1 MPAGRPSKY
10 DPAFCDQVEE
20 IMRAGFSK
28 MAAAGEIGVC
38 YDTLTA
44 WMDAHPEFLQ
54 AVKRGQ
60 AARTMKLERDL
71 MDAETGPKVTS
82 RIFALKNAA
91 PDEWRDKQTTEHVGK
106 DDGPIR
112 TESEGMALLL
122 AHLDAVSSRASGS
135 ASE

>member
-10 DPAFCDQVEE
+10 DPSFCDQVED
-20 IMRAGFSK
+20 IMRRGFSR

-60 AARTMKLERDL
+60 AARAMKLETDL
-71 MDAETGPKVTS
+71 LDADSGPRVTS

-91 PDEWRDKQTTEHVGK
+91 PEEWRDKVVSEHVGK
-106 DDGPIR
+106 DDGPIK
-112 TESEGMALLL
+112 TESEGLTLLL
-122 AHLDAVSSRASGS
+122 AHLDAVNSRTSGS
-135 ASE
+135 PAE